1 MPSIYSWHFAGKA
14 RGGGGTAAGGGGDL
28 PSWAQGAS
36 GTITVISSG
45 TTVASAA
52 TAAGAANSTDYPGDS
67 ENLCAPWCGGALVD
81 IGGVPYLTVEGGGHT
96 DGSWN
101 GILKFGPLTGAGS
114 NTPTW
119 SVWLPASDPSDVVQN
134 TVVYTDGRQSATHTY
149 NALVGV
155 GSSLY
160 EMETVGYGGPGSET
174 LNIFRVD
181 DGAPPT
187 MTAQDALADNIS
199 TSNHGA
205 AAYYNGKIY
214 YFGGNGDWDALRV
227 YTIGTD
233 SWTSEANADVFLTAN
248 MSLAIDSTRGKILAI
263 GGNTAYYWDA
273 TTLSRR
279 VVNTPSG
286 YTAGSLEYDAV
297 RDAFVVPVDG
307 VAEVQECSAS
317 SLGSGGTPSWT
328 TRSFTGT
335 TPSAFTAAGV
345 FGRWRYVP
353 ALLGCILVPN
363 STSDVWFYK
372 S

>member
-1 MPSIYSWHFAGKA
+1 MPSLYSWHFAGKA
-14 RGGGGTAAGGGGDL
+14 RGGGGAAGGGDL

-81 IGGVPYLTVEGGGHT
+81 IGGVPYQTVEGGGHT

-101 GILKFGPLTGAGS
+101 GILKWGPCTGAGS
-114 NTPTW
+114 NSPVW
-119 SVWLPASDPSDVVQN
+119 SVWLSASDPSDVVQN

-181 DGAPPT
+181 DGTPPT

-199 TSNHGA
+199 TSNHGN

-214 YFGGNGDWDALRV
+214 YIGGNGDWDVLRV
-227 YTIGTD
+227 YNIAGD
-233 SWTSEANADVFLTAN
+233 SWTSEANADVFLTDESA
-248 MSLAIDSTRGKILAI
+248 LAIDSTRGKALAI
-263 GGNTAYYWDA
+263 GNNTAYYWDL

-279 VVNTPSG
+279 AVTT
-286 YTAGSLEYDAV
+286 YTGSMGGLEYDVV
-297 RDAFVVPVDG
+297 RDAFVAPVEN
-307 VAEVQECSAS
+307 AAQIQELSAS
-317 SLGSGGTPSWT
+317 SLAAGNTPSWT

-335 TPSAFTAAGV
+335 APSGFEPAGI
-345 FGRWRYVP
+345 FGRFRYVP
-353 ALLGCILVPN
+353 ALGGCLMVPS
-363 STSDVWFYK
+363 STSDVWFFK